1 MLQRTLLNV
10 SYNILEKTLSLR
22 DQKVVAN
29 IFQLEQINFIQDKF
43 ILDTIFTAW
52 ESRELAR
59 ETGQENL
66 LLKIDS
72 NVSCNKID

>member
-1 MLQRTLLNV
+1 MNV
-10 SYNILEKTLSLR
+10 SYKILAKTLALR
-22 DQKVVAN
+22 DQKVATN
-29 IFQLEQINFIQDKF
+29 IFQLEQISFIQDKF

-52 ESRELAR
+52 ESMELAR

-72 NVSCNKID
+72 NVSCNRIN